1 MERRVRAAD
10 PRDLQEGGRKTRQVD
25 ARFILDHEM
34 GGRIQSLAFILLH
47 TFFFFHSFL
56 AADWVEYDF
65 VSCCSA
71 A

>member
-47 TFFFFHSFL
+47 TFFFFIRSL
-56 AADWVEYDF
+56 LQIGL
-65 VSCCSA
+65 SMIL
-71 A
+71 